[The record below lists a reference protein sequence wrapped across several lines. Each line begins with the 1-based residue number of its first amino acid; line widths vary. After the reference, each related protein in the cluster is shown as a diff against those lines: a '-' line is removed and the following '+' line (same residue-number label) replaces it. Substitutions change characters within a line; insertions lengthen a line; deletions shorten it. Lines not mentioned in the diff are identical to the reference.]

1 MKRWR
6 NLLLLFASVLLLS
19 FLVAGCGGGKQ
30 ETGNQQ
36 SSEKIVAKFSHV
48 TAPGTP
54 KGLAAQK
61 FADLVKERTKGRMEI
76 QVFPSSQLYGDKDEF
91 EALQA
96 NNVQFIAPSAGKLI
110 SFDPRFQIGDMP
122 FLFKDNQG
130 ASRFWDS
137 EEGKKLLQSLEKQ
150 GMLGLTAWPNG
161 MRQFM
166 NSKKE
171 LKTPADFQGLK
182 FRIPAGG
189 VLVDIF
195 QALGAGTS
203 NIPFSEVYTAMQQ
216 KVVDGTIATF
226 DNIENE
232 KYAEVLNYLTVAN
245 VNNLSYIV
253 VVNKQFWDGLPADLR
268 QTVEQCL
275 KEATDYERQEAD
287 KLDQESLA
295 KLKQKIKVYELTPQ
309 ERQAFVQAMQ
319 PVWAKYEPI
328 IGKELFEAAKKV
340 NQ

>member
-1 MKRWR
+1 MKKWHF
-6 NLLLLFASVLLLS
+6 LLLASVFLMSTLL
-19 FLVAGCGGGKQ
+19 AGCGEKK
-30 ETGNQQ
+30 ETGQKPAAPD
-36 SSEKIVAKFSHV
+36 KIVAKFSHV
-48 TAPGTP
+48 TTTTTP
-54 KGLAAQK
+54 KGMAAQK
-61 FADLVKERTKGRMEI
+61 FADLVKERTKGKMEI

-96 NNVQFIAPSAGKLI
+96 NNVQFIAPSSGKLI
-110 SFDPRFQIGDMP
+110 GFDKRFQICDIP
-122 FLFKDNQG
+122 FLFKDNSG

-137 EEGKKLLQSLEKQ
+137 PEGKSLLGSLDKQ
-150 GMLGLTAWPNG
+150 GMLGLTSWPNG

-171 LKTPADFQGLK
+171 LKTPEDFKGLK

-195 QALGAGTS
+195 LALGAGTA
-203 NIPFSEVYTAMQQ
+203 NIPFGDVYTSLQQ
-216 KVVDGTIATF
+216 KVVDGTIGAF

-232 KYAEVLNYLTVAN
+232 KYAEVLEYLCVAN
-245 VNNLSYIV
+245 VNNLSYPVIA
-253 VVNKQFWDGLPADLR
+253 NKKFWDGLSPDLR

-275 KEATDYERQEAD
+275 KEATEYERQLAD
-287 KLDQESLA
+287 KLDQESLD
-295 KLKQKIKVYELTPQ
+295 KLKKKIKVHELTNE
-309 ERQAFVQAMQ
+309 ERQAFVKAME

-328 IGKELFEAAKKV
+328 IGKDLFDAARKV

>member
-1 MKRWR
+1 MKKGIGIF
-6 NLLLLFASVLLLS
+6 LVLALAA
-19 FLVAGCGGGKQ
+19 FLVAGCGGAKSTADSKQ
-30 ETGNQQ
+30 AP
-36 SSEKIVAKFSHV
+36 EKIMAKFSHV
-48 TAPGTP
+48 AAPSTP

-61 FADLVKERTKGRMEI
+61 FAELVKERTNGRMEI

-110 SFDPRFQIGDMP
+110 SFDQRFQIGDMP

-137 EEGKKLLQSLEKQ
+137 EAGKKLMKSLESQ
-150 GMLGLTAWPNG
+150 GMVGLTSWPNG

-166 NSKKE
+166 NSKRE
-171 LKTPADFQGLK
+171 LRKPEDFKGLK

-195 QALGAGTS
+195 QALGAGAVTL
-203 NIPFSEVYTAMQQ
+203 PFSEVYPALQQ

-253 VVNKQFWDGLPADLR
+253 IANKKFWDGLPPDLR
-268 QTVEQCL
+268 STVEQCL
-275 KEATDYERQEAD
+275 KEATEYERQLAD

-295 KLKQKIKVYELTPQ
+295 KLKQKIKVYELTPE

-328 IGKELFEAAKKV
+328 IGKDLFEEAQKLNK
-340 NQ
+340 

>member
-1 MKRWR
+1 M
-6 NLLLLFASVLLLS
+6 V
-19 FLVAGCGGGKQ
+19 
-30 ETGNQQ
+30 
-36 SSEKIVAKFSHV
+36 
-48 TAPGTP
+48 
-54 KGLAAQK
+54 
-61 FADLVKERTKGRMEI
+61 
-76 QVFPSSQLYGDKDEF
+76 
-91 EALQA
+91 
-96 NNVQFIAPSAGKLI
+96 
-110 SFDPRFQIGDMP
+110 
-122 FLFKDNQG
+122 
-130 ASRFWDS
+130 
-137 EEGKKLLQSLEKQ
+137 
-150 GMLGLTAWPNG
+150 GLTSWPNG

-171 LKTPADFQGLK
+171 LRKPEDFKGLK

-195 QALGAGTS
+195 QALGAGAVTL
-203 NIPFSEVYTAMQQ
+203 PFSEVYPALQQ

-253 VVNKQFWDGLPADLR
+253 IANKKFWDGLPPDLR
-268 QTVEQCL
+268 STVEQCL
-275 KEATDYERQEAD
+275 KEATEYERQLAD

-295 KLKQKIKVYELTPQ
+295 KLKQKIKVYELTPE

-328 IGKELFEAAKKV
+328 IGKDLFEEAQKLNK
-340 NQ
+340 